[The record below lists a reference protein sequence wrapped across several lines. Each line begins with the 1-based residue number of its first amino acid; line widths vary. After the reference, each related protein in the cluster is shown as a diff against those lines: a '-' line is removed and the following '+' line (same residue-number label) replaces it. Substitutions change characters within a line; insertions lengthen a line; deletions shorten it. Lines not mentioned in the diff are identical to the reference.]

1 MYWDIGTTIGTKNGQ
16 GTLIAFE
23 NKEAIFALPD
33 GTTFRMPYDN
43 VPVHIVK
50 HRKGYRAAQ
59 SLKIKKD
66 KKEKKSKTQD
76 NPVPP
81 SEDDLQA
88 ELDKAK
94 AELHAIKAQREAL
107 KGV

>member
-1 MYWDIGTTIGTKNGQ
+1 MWDIGTTIGTKKGQ
-16 GTLIAFE
+16 GTLTAFE
-23 NKEAIFALPD
+23 NKEAIFTLPD
-33 GTTFRMPYDN
+33 GETFRMPYDD

-50 HRKGYRAAQ
+50 HRKGYKAVQSAKAA
-59 SLKIKKD
+59 
-66 KKEKKSKTQD
+66 KT
-76 NPVPP
+76 PKTPKTPKTTVISAL

-94 AELHAIKAQREAL
+94 AKLDAIKAQREAL